1 MRRLHVDYGE
11 CLIRLENSGKAVFR
25 GNKTVMARRRFSNLS
40 LCHHLYLF
48 VRHASLTGRP
58 ASLPGRAPPPPPPG
72 PPRPRQNYK
81 TFLINGHPARPPPGR
96 GAGRP
101 GSGNFSNAFFIRG
114 TTADRHSPYEQAGR
128 TIREGAKLQTKERA
142 VPPPCMSGQD
152 DTGLFCRRSLPFAGL
167 IDSLLLRRACLLCK
181 RRIQREAVCQPWH
194 LGCAYH

>member
-58 ASLPGRAPPPPPPG
+58 ASLPGRSRAAKRRG
-72 PPRPRQNYK
+72 TAGERQFFK
-81 TFLINGHPARPPPGR
+81 WL
-96 GAGRP
+96 
-101 GSGNFSNAFFIRG
+101 FFIRG

>member
-58 ASLPGRAPPPPPPG
+58 ASLPGRSRAAKRRG
-72 PPRPRQNYK
+72 TAGERQ
-81 TFLINGHPARPPPGR
+81 
-96 GAGRP
+96 
-101 GSGNFSNAFFIRG
+101 FFKCFFHTG